1 MLPPPEEALVH
12 PPTWVRGVGSSYHG
26 SDPVTLVMALEEE
39 PASSHAA
46 MITAHRDVLSGW
58 VKIGEDVLATTH
70 PAAPE
75 RQAVGYALLMFGA
88 ELASALGSP
97 FGPALVGDER
107 IAATEA
113 VAAATLRAAGCLA
126 ATVMEHA
133 ASVA

>member
-12 PPTWVRGVGSSYHG
+12 PPTWVRGVGPGYQG

-39 PASSHAA
+39 PTSSHAA
-46 MITAHRDVLSGW
+46 MIAAHRDVLSGW
-58 VKIGEDVLATTH
+58 VEIGDDVLSTTH

-75 RQAVGYALLMFGA
+75 RRAVGFALLVFGA
-88 ELASALGSP
+88 ELASALASP
-97 FGPALVGDER
+97 WGPAVASDER

-113 VAAATLRAAGCLA
+113 IAAATLRAAGCLA